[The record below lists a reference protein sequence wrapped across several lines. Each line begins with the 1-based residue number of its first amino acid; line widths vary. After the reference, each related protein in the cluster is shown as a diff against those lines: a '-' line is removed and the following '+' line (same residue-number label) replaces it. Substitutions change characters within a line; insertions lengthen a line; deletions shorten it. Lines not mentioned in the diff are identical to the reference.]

1 MAPLSQS
8 IKQPLSNVQL
18 ELLKVFA
25 HHVSDSDLLDL
36 RQILAEF
43 FAQKAVAT
51 ADAAWDKNGW
61 TESDVQ
67 RLLHTKLRSKRKSV
81 KQ

>member
-1 MAPLSQS
+1 MVSSSQS

-25 HHVSDSDLLDL
+25 HHVSDNDLLDL

-43 FAQKAVAT
+43 FAKKAVK
-51 ADAAWDKNGW
+51 AA
-61 TESDVQ
+61 
-67 RLLHTKLRSKRKSV
+67 
-81 KQ
+81 